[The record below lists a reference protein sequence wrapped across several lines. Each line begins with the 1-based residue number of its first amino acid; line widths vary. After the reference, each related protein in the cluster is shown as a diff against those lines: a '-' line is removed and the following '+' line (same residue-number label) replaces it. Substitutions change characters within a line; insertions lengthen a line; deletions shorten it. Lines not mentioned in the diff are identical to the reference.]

1 MIKKTDP
8 PERPPLEG
16 SLGVLPL
23 LPHAALKYWLMVYWH
38 PAEAEK
44 RKEKSISIC
53 PHATHTQRGRERERE
68 RKKERERESVHS
80 TTRSTDLSGF

>member
-38 PAEAEK
+38 PAEAE
-44 RKEKSISIC
+44 EKSISNC
-53 PHATHTQRGRERERE
+53 PHATHTERGRER
-68 RKKERERESVHS
+68 ERERESVHS